1 MKIYFIS
8 LCAMLWLGTISN
20 TFTVGIRPMHNQPL
34 IINSLQ
40 STPSPNVSPKTRAKH
55 IHGIESVISML
66 IEMQEMR
73 EMLNP
78 SLQKQPF

>member
-1 MKIYFIS
+1 
-8 LCAMLWLGTISN
+8 
-20 TFTVGIRPMHNQPL
+20 MHNQES
-34 IINSLQ
+34 IINSLK
-40 STPSPNVSPKTRAKH
+40 STPSPNVFPKTRAKH

-78 SLQKQPF
+78 SLQKQP